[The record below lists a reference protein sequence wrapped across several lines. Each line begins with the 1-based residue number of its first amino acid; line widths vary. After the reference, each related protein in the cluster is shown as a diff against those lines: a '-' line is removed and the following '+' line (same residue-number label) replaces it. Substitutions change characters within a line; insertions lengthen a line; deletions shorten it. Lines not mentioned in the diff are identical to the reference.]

1 MTGLE
6 RNQNAVPWT
15 YAMGPLLQTELIDQW
30 IANTKDALANQENL
44 TTHQRSLLN
53 GQSAGMMNARDI
65 LASNGTICVCCSSPF
80 CVARHETFGC
90 WLHIPA
96 MQKISEYV
104 GKEEEGS

>member
-6 RNQNAVPWT
+6 RNQNAVPWP
-15 YAMGPLLQTELIDQW
+15 YAMGPLLRTKLIDQW

-44 TTHQRSLLN
+44 TARQRSLLN

-65 LASNGTICVCCSSPF
+65 LISDGVTCICCNSPF
-80 CVARHETFGC
+80 CVARHATFGC

-96 MQKISEYV
+96 MQKLSEYV
-104 GKEEEGS
+104 RKEEAGS